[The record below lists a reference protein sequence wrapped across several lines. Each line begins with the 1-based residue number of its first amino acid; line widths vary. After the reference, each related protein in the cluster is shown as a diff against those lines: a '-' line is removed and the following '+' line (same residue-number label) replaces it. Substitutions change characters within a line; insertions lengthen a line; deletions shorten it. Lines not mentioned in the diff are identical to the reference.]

1 MLGGY
6 EIELSFS
13 TINILTCIFSPVLS
27 LSRWWLR
34 QRSFFLSEQSK
45 EECEKE
51 NTKEEQEPAIY
62 DSDLEIEEG
71 KTIQASKEVD

>member
-1 MLGGY
+1 M
-6 EIELSFS
+6 IK
-13 TINILTCIFSPVLS
+13 TKVI
-27 LSRWWLR
+27 
-34 QRSFFLSEQSK
+34 FLSEQSK

-62 DSDLEIEEG
+62 DSDLEIEED